1 VEAASELL
9 DLGADVNAENE
20 RFSTPLHFAAA
31 AKKRTREMCELLL
44 DAGAD
49 LGLSDLQGRL
59 PHEIAKT
66 DDIRYSGH
74 ALLAALA
81 GQRGRSWWTIIGS
94 FHLSAWRGVARLVCW
109 SA

>member
-1 VEAASELL
+1 MPAIRRGSVEAARELL

-31 AKKRTREMCELLL
+31 AKKRTREICELLL

-66 DDIRYSGH
+66 DDIRCGC
-74 ALLAALA
+74 
-81 GQRGRSWWTIIGS
+81 GR
-94 FHLSAWRGVARLVCW
+94 RLRKCLGR
-109 SA
+109 AEGPG